1 MLAGISDLDTHLD
14 TRHEEEEEEEEEG
27 EKSLSYCWLN

>member
-14 TRHEEEEEEEEEG
+14 TRHEKEEEEEEG